1 MEIKPVRAKDRQFVV
16 SEESYFAFDE
26 LFFSRT
32 DENGKILSGNSVFQ
46 RVSGYDW
53 DELLDKPHSL
63 IRHPDM
69 PRAVFWLLWNT
80 IEKGEPIGAYVKNR
94 SKDGRYYWVFA
105 IVTPIEGGY
114 LSVRLKPSSPF
125 LGIVEK
131 EYAEL
136 RALENK
142 ENLKPQESAEI
153 LLERLQ
159 ELGFGD
165 YASFMSTAVSKEIT
179 ARDQQMRSKEDE
191 VITYFEHLLTSSQ
204 QLLEHATLVSDV
216 YEKNKNVPL
225 NLRVQVSHLG
235 PEGAPMNVISENY
248 TAISSN
254 IKADMG
260 GFIESCRKVE
270 HTVKEGLFLTCISRM
285 QRETINLF
293 KTEDEHE
300 GVLREQEM
308 QSLEDQQHS
317 FTQKASEGLESIA
330 KQVREFELACTQ
342 MGNLTTN
349 LEITRVIGRI
359 EGSIID
365 SPTTNVNELIEQLG
379 TFQEAVKKGLSHIHH
394 TNQEIRF
401 DIDKILLADSN
412 LQRNVA

>member
-16 SEESYFAFDE
+16 TEESYFAFDE

-53 DELLDKPHSL
+53 DELLEKPHSL

-94 SKDGRYYWVFA
+94 SKDGKYYWVFA

-142 ENLKPQESAEI
+142 ENLKPQESAGI

-159 ELGFGD
+159 ELGFKD

-179 ARDQQMRSKEDE
+179 ARDQQMGCKEDE

-248 TAISSN
+248 TAISSS

-260 GFIESCRKVE
+260 GFIESCRMVE

-285 QRETINLF
+285 QRETIDLF
-293 KTEDEHE
+293 RNEDEHE
-300 GVLREQEM
+300 GVSREQEM
-308 QSLEDQQHS
+308 HSLEDQQHA
-317 FTQKASEGLESIA
+317 FTQKASEGLECIA

-379 TFQEAVKKGLSHIHH
+379 TFQEAVKKGLSDIHH

-412 LQRNVA
+412 LQHSVA